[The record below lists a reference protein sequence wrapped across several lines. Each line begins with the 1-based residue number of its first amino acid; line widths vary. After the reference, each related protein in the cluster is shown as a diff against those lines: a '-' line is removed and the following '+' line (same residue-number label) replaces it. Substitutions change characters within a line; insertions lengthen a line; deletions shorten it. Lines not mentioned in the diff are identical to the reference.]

1 METKEQIDKMPEV
14 TDDLTGEMTVEEL
27 KKILVMD
34 IDKYKK
40 HLEQLAKEKVNYAE
54 QLKIDEEIW
63 DIVENPETFKILKPT
78 FEYELNPR
86 YQELQRIKMS
96 YKIRY
101 ERAKAKGNIEQM
113 DFEEKMIREDLAD
126 KEEKLAKLEGGKN
139 E

>member
-78 FEYELNPR
+78 FEYEALPR

-96 YKIRY
+96 YKIRH
-101 ERAKAKGNIEQM
+101 ERAKAKGNVEQM